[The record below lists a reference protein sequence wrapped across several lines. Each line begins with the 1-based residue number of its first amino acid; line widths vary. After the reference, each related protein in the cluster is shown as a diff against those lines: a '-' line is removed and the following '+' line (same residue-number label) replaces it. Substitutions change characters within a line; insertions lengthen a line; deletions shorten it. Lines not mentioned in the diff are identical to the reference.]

1 MIIKRFSEASK
12 ATGTV
17 VPWIKFSGI
26 ATDLQLHIEIRHHKV
41 NISHH
46 LSIFEYNFI
55 NLKQYLFLETFCADS
70 NNTCINFNQIIISK
84 VSIYFNINYKMIR
97 YAWMA
102 NVTFPIK
109 LSPLLWLTLQ
119 YIICE
124 KNRRCWLWWG
134 NSEARILW

>member
-1 MIIKRFSEASK
+1 MVIKRFSEASK

-55 NLKQYLFLETFCADS
+55 
-70 NNTCINFNQIIISK
+70 I
-84 VSIYFNINYKMIR
+84 
-97 YAWMA
+97 
-102 NVTFPIK
+102 
-109 LSPLLWLTLQ
+109 
-119 YIICE
+119 
-124 KNRRCWLWWG
+124 
-134 NSEARILW
+134 

>member
-1 MIIKRFSEASK
+1 MVIKRFSEASK

-55 NLKQYLFLETFCADS
+55 IKAVFIPGNILRRLEQYLYKFQP
-70 NNTCINFNQIIISK
+70 NNYFQ
-84 VSIYFNINYKMIR
+84 SIH
-97 YAWMA
+97 
-102 NVTFPIK
+102 
-109 LSPLLWLTLQ
+109 LLQ
-119 YIICE
+119 Y
-124 KNRRCWLWWG
+124 KL
-134 NSEARILW
+134 